1 MDKKNKKKYILLT
14 ILIVLIISVVLVL
27 IQFYHTQHTSKN
39 DCIFLTTI
47 GNNKIFK
54 KEITKIEI
62 MHGYD
67 YITTL
72 TNTEDIQT
80 ICNYVKPISGHYFAF
95 DDVVTTYVYGINIYT
110 TDGDFL
116 SIGLSPSDF
125 RIRKSYDGD
134 IYFYNSDKIYYDEF
148 NELLKTIIEKKS

>member
-1 MDKKNKKKYILLT
+1 MDKKNMKKYILLT
-14 ILIVLIISVVLVL
+14 VLIVLITSVVLVL
-27 IQFYHTQHTSKN
+27 IQLCHTQHTSKN
-39 DCIFLTTI
+39 DCIFLTTV

-62 MHGYD
+62 YHGHD

-72 TNTEDIQT
+72 TEPDDIQT

-95 DDVVTTYVYGINIYT
+95 DDLVTTYVYGINIYT
-110 TDGDFL
+110 ADGDFL
-116 SIGLSPSDF
+116 LIGLSPADF
-125 RIRKSYDGD
+125 RIRKSCDGD

-148 NELLKTIIEKKS
+148 KELLNTIIE